1 MKDLTKGYPAKVI
14 IMFTIP
20 IMLSYMLQQ
29 LYNLVDSKI
38 VSEYV
43 GPNGLAAVGAT
54 AVISNTI
61 IGFINGLTQGFAIPI
76 ANSYGAKDINRL
88 RKNVAGTIM
97 LTLGAAV
104 LLTLLSLSYIE
115 DILDALGTP
124 IDIKPEALDYV
135 NIILAGII
143 LTAIYNCSANILR
156 AVGNSK
162 VSLYCLMVAVAA
174 NIFLDIYFVKTLGMG
189 IKGAAYATVIA
200 QAISAVTCAV
210 YILFKYKEILP
221 GIRDFAPYRG
231 MYGNLIT
238 SGLSMGLMG
247 CIVNIGSI
255 VLQGAI
261 NDLGTHIITA
271 HTASRRVFDIMS
283 VTVYTFGIAMT
294 TYVSQNIGAG
304 KPERVTQGVR
314 HANIIVTIISTVLIV
329 LVYLF
334 ARPVFQWITSTTEP
348 DIVDASVMYARISV
362 LFFYTLGPLFVFRC
376 TLQGMGRKIVPL
388 ISSVT
393 EMLVKVLSAA
403 LLVPV
408 YQYKGVAFTEPISW
422 VLMTIIL
429 ATAYYTGKPEKYL
442 RVEEKEVENE
452 AVSEKKVEFG
462 Y

>member
-20 IMLSYMLQQ
+20 IMLGYILQQ

-43 GPNGLAAVGAT
+43 GPEALAAIGAT

-61 IGFINGLTQGFAIPI
+61 IGFINGLTQGFAIPV
-76 ANSYGAKDINRL
+76 ANSYGAKDMERL
-88 RKNVAGTIM
+88 RKNVAGAII

-104 LLTLLSLSYIE
+104 ILTVLSLTYIE

-124 IDIKPEALDYV
+124 KDIKPDALDYV

-162 VSLYCLMVAVAA
+162 IPLYCLMVAVVA
-174 NIFLDIYFVKTLGMG
+174 NIFLDIYFVKTLDMG

-200 QAISAVTCAV
+200 QAMSSISCAA
-210 YILFKYKEILP
+210 YIPLKYREILP
-221 GIRDFAPYRG
+221 KAKDFAPYSG
-231 MYGNLIT
+231 MYGNLIAT
-238 SGLSMGLMG
+238 GLSMGLMG
-247 CIVNIGSI
+247 CIVNVGTI
-255 VLQGAI
+255 VLQSAI

-271 HTASRRVFDIMS
+271 HTASRRVFDIICVM
-283 VTVYTFGIAMT
+283 VYTFGIAMT
-294 TYVSQNIGAG
+294 TYVSQNMGAG
-304 KPERVTQGVR
+304 KPERVRQGVR
-314 HANIIVTIISTVLIV
+314 HANIIVTVISTVLIG

-334 ARPVFQWITSTTEP
+334 ARPVFQWVTSTTNPE
-348 DIVDASVMYARISV
+348 IVDPSVMYARISV
-362 LFFYTLGPLFVFRC
+362 LFFYALGPLFVFRC

-388 ISSVT
+388 ISSIT

-403 LLVPV
+403 LLVPAFA
-408 YQYKGVAFTEPISW
+408 YKGVAFTEPISW
-422 VLMTIIL
+422 VLMTTIL

-442 RVEEKEVENE
+442 KEEIKEATE
-452 AVSEKKVEFG
+452 
-462 Y
+462 